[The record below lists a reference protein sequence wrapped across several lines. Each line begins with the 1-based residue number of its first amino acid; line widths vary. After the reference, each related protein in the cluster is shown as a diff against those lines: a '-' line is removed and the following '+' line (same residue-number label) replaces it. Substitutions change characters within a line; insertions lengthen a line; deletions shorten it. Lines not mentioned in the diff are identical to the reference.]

1 MIVMKRLAKFVKPQ
15 SVHTTLS
22 LAMAHKWSIY
32 QIDVKNAFLHNDL
45 RETIYMHQTP
55 SFVDRR
61 TPHYV
66 CRLRK
71 DLKETSKYMVLAICD
86 LFFYIRVHH
95 YKK

>member
-1 MIVMKRLAKFVKPQ
+1 
-15 SVHTTLS
+15 
-22 LAMAHKWSIY
+22 MAHKWSIY

-86 LFFYIRVHH
+86 LFFLHTSSSLEKVTTLYLFMLMIV
-95 YKK
+95 YWLPSILC

>member
-1 MIVMKRLAKFVKPQ
+1 
-15 SVHTTLS
+15 
-22 LAMAHKWSIY
+22 MAHKWSIY

-71 DLKETSKYMVLAICD
+71 DLKETSKYMILAICD
-86 LFFYIRVHH
+86 LFFTYEFIITKSDNSLLIYVNDSILVTFDPMLS
-95 YKK
+95 